1 MSTPE
6 PEHKRAFPPPPP
18 PSRCK
23 LTTYESLFSACAAA
37 KGLALHAAKAYALV
51 AAFVFGSFG
60 LSTGSA
66 QIVIGNDTVLL
77 LNNDFNFNLG
87 TGFLDVQWTGSGG
100 FAALSG
106 DHYVKL
112 NNSTATLNWDATNFV
127 GADNA
132 LIFGTTNAADTV
144 IWDKRLNINV
154 ARARIRVIKGLQAE
168 ATLGNPNIIPA
179 VPVAV
184 LNQELTGNGQLW
196 IEGDGLI
203 EYRGQYLNPTY
214 TGKLAVVGAELRYES
229 LIYSF
234 INASKIEV
242 GGGGKFTQSTV
253 TLSTVNSFAPQLRA
267 GPATNLYGATVKIT
281 QESDGGP
288 PPSGGPGPLISI
300 PDIHIKKGSNQFEY
314 GYYHQHPLQPIRVAT
329 EFIFPSGKT
338 TSTINIVGTRVNS
351 PDLSGGLF
359 FKIFNNYLGTPW
371 APYQLDILVPK
382 VVLQGDVWAYVAP
395 PNSGYNLSLLVPSYY
410 IRPYSY
416 NQDIQHTDIGQSQS
430 YTETTAK
437 SIKTLRIG
445 KVYNDTGEVTAIVNN
460 DTLTITLGGILKRMG
475 PSPAKFQTLKEINTP
490 AGVNLVV
497 HNYSD
502 GALTLE
508 GKLNLGNDGLV
519 KAGKGDLYLRGGPYI
534 FNGNTI
540 TGTSH
545 INEGSAYLDQDV
557 YLGATAIGGTI
568 RVAFGAEAPG
578 RLIVARNEQIA
589 DTSTVVLDAV
599 AIDGEG
605 GISRHLPV
613 FQIGNAVRVVEH
625 IHTLRVEGGGVIRF
639 SGAASGTQT
648 TNQLF
653 IQALQIPTIP
663 NANGSLFVQN
673 WIDGVTYF
681 LISRAAPNFMAALAR
696 IHFQGWDPGSKL
708 RDYDANNWEIIPMGA
723 PEPATYGAILGVVGL
738 GLVTWRKRTLR
749 QRRCA
754 QNGRGH

>member
-1 MSTPE
+1 
-6 PEHKRAFPPPPP
+6 
-18 PSRCK
+18 
-23 LTTYESLFSACAAA
+23 
-37 KGLALHAAKAYALV
+37 
-51 AAFVFGSFG
+51 
-60 LSTGSA
+60 
-66 QIVIGNDTVLL
+66 VLL

-100 FAALSG
+100 FASLSG

-112 NNSTATLNWDATNFV
+112 NNSTTTLNWDAANFV
-127 GADNA
+127 GPDNT
-132 LIFGTTNAADTV
+132 LIFGATNAAGTI
-144 IWDKRLNINV
+144 IWDKGLNINV
-154 ARARIRVIKGLQAE
+154 ARAKIRVIKGTQPE
-168 ATLGNPNIIPA
+168 ATHWAPA

-196 IEGDGLI
+196 IEGNGLI
-203 EYRGQYLNPTY
+203 EYKDPLGFNPNPSF
-214 TGKLAVVGAELRYES
+214 TGRLAVVGVELQYQN
-229 LIYSF
+229 LLYSF

-242 GGGGKFTQSTV
+242 GGAGKFTQSTIL
-253 TLSTVNSFAPQLRA
+253 LSTSDSLAPQIRA

-281 QESDGGP
+281 QEQAGSP
-288 PPSGGPGPLISI
+288 PQWGGPGPTISI

-314 GYYHQHPLQPIRVAT
+314 DYYNQSPVQPLRVAT

-338 TSTINIVGTRVNS
+338 TSTMNVVGTLANS
-351 PDLSGGLF
+351 PTPQWGLF
-359 FKIFNNYLGTPW
+359 FKLFNNHPPW
-371 APYQLDILVPK
+371 DPWDQFDILTPK
-382 VVLQGDVWAYVAP
+382 VVLQGDSWAYIAAP
-395 PNSGYNLSLLVPSYY
+395 STDYNLSHSPPPHFYY
-410 IRPYSY
+410 PYSY
-416 NQDIQHTDIGQSQS
+416 NQDTHHVDIDQSES
-430 YTETTAK
+430 YTETAAK

-445 KVYNDTGEVTAIVNN
+445 TQYYVNQEVTAIVNN

-475 PSPAKFQTLKEINTP
+475 PADAKFQTLKEINTP

-545 INEGSAYLDQDV
+545 INEGSVYLDQDV
-557 YLGATAIGGTI
+557 YLGATTIGGTI
-568 RVAFGAEAPG
+568 RVAFGATAPG

-589 DTSTVVLDAV
+589 DTSMVVLDAV

-613 FQIGNAVRVVEH
+613 FQLGNAVRVVEH
-625 IHTLRVEGGGVIRF
+625 IHTLRVEGGGIIRF

-681 LISRAAPNFMAALAR
+681 LISRTAPNFMAALAR

-723 PEPATYGAILGVVGL
+723 PEPATYGAILGALGI
-738 GLVTWRKRTLR
+738 GLVVWRKR
-749 QRRCA
+749 QRA
-754 QNGRGH
+754 AAVSN